1 MRVFFVFD
9 CFAAGVDPEDGD
21 HAVLVGCVDEL
32 GGFGEHVG
40 FVFAAEVDGVAD
52 SSNFDSAVGEVG
64 DLVNGPELGADGV
77 FLGDADKVG
86 FGVHFDEVGYLGV
99 VHGVAG
105 DEAELGGKDAD
116 LGFGCD
122 AEEVFRVAVVGGDA
136 CAAEVVVEVFDLL
149 VTGCSFRYS
158 VPAYTRERQAVP
170 SHQSWCISWRG
181 RGLRVTSTSTLS
193 TNSLMSMDYSV
204 CLQNLLLVYNVSLLF
219 IYL

>member
-52 SSNFDSAVGEVG
+52 SGDFDAAVGEVG

-149 VTGCSFRYS
+149 VTGKQHEAAGSAGDHGVVFDIAFLHILGNVKRYLHI
-158 VPAYTRERQAVP
+158 
-170 SHQSWCISWRG
+170 SHG
-181 RGLRVTSTSTLS
+181 V
-193 TNSLMSMDYSV
+193 
-204 CLQNLLLVYNVSLLF
+204 LVGGGEG
-219 IYL
+219 

>member
-149 VTGCSFRYS
+149 VTGKEHEAAGSVGDHGVVFDIAFLHILGNVKRYLHI
-158 VPAYTRERQAVP
+158 
-170 SHQSWCISWRG
+170 SHG
-181 RGLRVTSTSTLS
+181 V
-193 TNSLMSMDYSV
+193 
-204 CLQNLLLVYNVSLLF
+204 LVGGGEG
-219 IYL
+219 